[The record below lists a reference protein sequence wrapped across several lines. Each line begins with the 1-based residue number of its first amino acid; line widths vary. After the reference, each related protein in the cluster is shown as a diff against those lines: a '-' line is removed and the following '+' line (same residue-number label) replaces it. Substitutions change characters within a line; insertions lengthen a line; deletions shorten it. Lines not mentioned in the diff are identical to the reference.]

1 MRNLYSFFA
10 VALFFVMLL
19 APLGAKKGEN
29 LLPPASDGVHDEAA
43 ENGFKIKTD
52 NGIVTLSAEEYILGV
67 VAAEMPALYE
77 SEALKA
83 QTVAAYTYAY
93 RKRAAAKENEYHLTD
108 SPLTDQC
115 YEDEAARREKWGE
128 KFDEYE
134 NKIKAAVTEVCGQLL
149 TYGGEPIFA
158 AYHAM
163 SSGRTEKAVNVWG
176 NEVPY
181 LCGVDSAA
189 DMQAENYK
197 TEVVVTPDELKEKL
211 SLENMPENITEWVI
225 ESEKSEAGTVLN
237 FTICG
242 NQFKGSE
249 VREKLELR
257 SSNFDVKYNEGS
269 YLFTVYGSGHGVG
282 MSQNGANAM
291 AKEGKTYSEIL
302 LWYYPGCEIVT
313 AG

>member
-10 VALFFVMLL
+10 VALFFIMLL
-19 APLGAKKGEN
+19 APLGASKGEIM
-29 LLPPASDGVHDEAA
+29 LPPVGDGEAEFTA
-43 ENGFKIKTD
+43 EDGFKIKTEA
-52 NGIVTLSAEEYILGV
+52 GVVTLSAVDYICGV

-77 SEALKA
+77 PEALKA

-93 RKRAAAKENEYHLTD
+93 KKREAAAENEYHLTD

-115 YEDEAARREKWGE
+115 YQDEAARREKWGE

-134 NKIKAAVTEVCGQLL
+134 SKIKAAVSEVCGQLI
-149 TYGGEPIFA
+149 TFGGEPIFA

-163 SSGRTEKAVNVWG
+163 SSGKTESAVNVWG
-176 NEVPY
+176 GEVPY

-197 TEVVVTPDELKEKL
+197 TEVVFTPDELMQRL
-211 SLENMPENITEWVI
+211 SLEGLPQNITEWVI
-225 ESEKSEAGTVLN
+225 ESEKSEAGTVLR
-237 FTICG
+237 FSLCG
-242 NQFKGSE
+242 NEFKGSD
-249 VREKLELR
+249 VREKLSLR
-257 SSNFDVKYNEGS
+257 SSNFDVNYTDGG

-302 LWYYPGCEIVT
+302 LWYYPGCEIK
-313 AG
+313 